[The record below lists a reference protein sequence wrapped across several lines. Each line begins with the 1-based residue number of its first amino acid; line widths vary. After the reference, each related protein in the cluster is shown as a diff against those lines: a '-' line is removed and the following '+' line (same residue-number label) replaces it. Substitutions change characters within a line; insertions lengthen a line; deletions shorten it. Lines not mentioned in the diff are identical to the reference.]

1 MKNTLILAS
10 AAAALAFAA
19 PAFAT
24 EHSEADYQAKFEAA
38 DSNDDGALDK
48 AEWNAKVQAESAKMW
63 TKADANSDG
72 KVTWAEKKAVW
83 DKKHD

>member
-10 AAAALAFAA
+10 TAAALAFAA
-19 PAFAT
+19 PALAKN
-24 EHSEADYQAKFEAA
+24 HSEADYKAKFEKA
-38 DSNDDGALDK
+38 DTNKDGALDK
-48 AEWNAKVQAESAKMW
+48 AEWNAKVQAESAEKW

-72 KVTWAEKKAVW
+72 KVTWEEKKAMW